1 MHLHLHSFYSFLA
14 GTLSID
20 RIIEQAGRAGY
31 TALALT
37 DTNNVTGIMEFYVKC
52 RKAGIRPVVGAELR
66 MGSVRAVAL
75 ARNWNGYAA
84 ICRAVTELVVHYPA
98 ARVLSEDD
106 RSAGGRERD
115 AAAQDRRAAEETWRG
130 DDAAGQSG
138 VRPGDSA
145 ADGTVRAMAD
155 LLLRHCDGDV
165 ILLSAHAAL
174 IEQLA
179 GECAAE
185 CYVELCKHDEGRWPL
200 LTGLAARLQLEVVAT
215 NDVYFGQPKGKR
227 LHGILRAIATNT
239 TLGTLPREELAKDSC
254 FFIGEDTFHA
264 WFAHH
269 PEALASRARIIE
281 ACRVDFDLDHSKF
294 TSYHDVPDNAK
305 LQRLRMLTEE
315 GFRYRYPDA
324 SPLARERIEKELVII
339 RDLGFVDY
347 FLVSWDLIRYARH
360 RNYPYVGRGS
370 CANSIVAYCLQIT
383 NVDPIELDLFF
394 ERFLNPERK
403 SPPDFDIDFSWR
415 NRDEIID
422 YALAKYGS
430 DRTAMICT
438 ISTFNPRGALREVGK
453 VLGFSAAEIKQ
464 ITSLLP
470 AYGSVRDLADVDSP
484 VHRQMGN
491 VLRSPYGRDWSR
503 AAFAVLEFPNHYGI
517 HSGGV
522 ILAPE
527 EMTRYTATQI
537 APKGVRIT
545 QQDMFSMEDWR
556 LEKLDIL
563 STRGLGTFEDSM
575 QEVRRRSGSLPPVTD
590 YKNACADRKTKDI
603 MRRGETVGC
612 FYVESPAMIQL
623 LKKLRT
629 DTFEML
635 TAASSIIRPG
645 VAQSGMMQAF
655 IERFHDNSKINPP
668 HPKMAELLRSTYGV
682 MVYQEDVIKVAH
694 FIGKLSLGE
703 ADLLRRAMSG
713 KMRSREAMQALKDT
727 FFEGCSREGIT
738 EPVVRE
744 IWRQMESFAGYSF
757 CKAHSASYAVLSFQ
771 EAYLK
776 AHYPALFL
784 CSVLNNQGGYYRPEV
799 YVQEARRL
807 GLRVLLPD
815 VNVSDELHACPDD
828 RSIQLGFL
836 HVKAFSD
843 RSRERLLAERRE
855 NGKYADFEDFLARS
869 GATFEDVG
877 ILVRCGACDCFGEE
891 RPALMVKT
899 RLYFNRRRRNENT
912 PALQLHFASFDD
924 ELEQLE
930 PYTPDRIAQIELETF
945 SYTVSTHVLAHFDQE
960 LRNTVKSDALERFV
974 GRHVQVGGW
983 MIAAKLT
990 RTKKGERMMFINLDD
1005 AIGRID
1011 VVLFPRCFAAHAHLL
1026 RSAGPFLIYG
1036 RVMKEYDV
1044 INIVAERVTLLKKE

>member
-20 RIIEQAGRAGY
+20 RIIEQAGKAGY

-37 DTNNVTGIMEFYVKC
+37 DTNNVTGVMEFYVKC
-52 RKAGIRPVVGAELR
+52 RNAGIKPVIGAELR
-66 MGSVRAVAL
+66 AGGVRAVAL
-75 ARNWNGYAA
+75 AKNWDGYAA
-84 ICRAVTELVVHYPA
+84 ICTALTELVVSHPP
-98 ARVLSEDD
+98 ARVVTDSDASDTSEVPEDTEGNPL
-106 RSAGGRERD
+106 A
-115 AAAQDRRAAEETWRG
+115 
-130 DDAAGQSG
+130 
-138 VRPGDSA
+138 
-145 ADGTVRAMAD
+145 
-155 LLLRHCDGDV
+155 LLRDILRTHCDENV
-165 ILLSAHAAL
+165 ILLCSHEWLLSSLGDSRSECCIELLKHEEGKWPSLQRLGKERGFPLVAA
-174 IEQLA
+174 
-179 GECAAE
+179 
-185 CYVELCKHDEGRWPL
+185 
-200 LTGLAARLQLEVVAT
+200 
-215 NDVYFGQPKGKR
+215 NDVYFGAPGGRK
-227 LHGILRAIATNT
+227 LHGMLRAIATNT
-239 TLGTLPREELAKDSC
+239 TLGTLPQGVLAPETAY
-254 FFIGEDTFHA
+254 FIGEEEFQR
-264 WFAHH
+264 WFKHV
-269 PEALASRARIIE
+269 PEALAQRQRIID
-281 ACRVDFDLDHSKF
+281 ACTTEFDTTTSKF
-294 TSYHDVPDNAK
+294 TRFHDVPDSAK
-305 LQRLRMLTEE
+305 LDRLRTLTEE
-315 GFRYRYPDA
+315 GFRFRYPNA
-324 SPLARERIEKELVII
+324 SHEARERIEKEFVII

-347 FLVSWDLIRYARH
+347 FLVAWDLVRYAKH

-370 CANSIVAYCLQIT
+370 GANSIIAYCLQIT

-438 ISTFNPRGALREVGK
+438 ISTFNPRGALREIGK

-470 AYGSVRDLADVDSP
+470 AYGSVRDLADEGSP
-484 VHRQMGN
+484 VHRQVGS
-491 VLRSPYGRDWSR
+491 VLRSPYGKDWSR
-503 AAFAVLEFPNHYGI
+503 AAFAILEFPNHYGI

-527 EMTRYTATQI
+527 RMTRYTATQI

-563 STRGLGTFEDSM
+563 STRGLGTFEDTM
-575 QEVRRRSGSLPPVTD
+575 QEVRRRTGKLPPVMN
-590 YKNACADRKTKDI
+590 YKIACEDTRTKDI

-655 IERFHDNSKINPP
+655 IERFHDSSKINPP

-713 KMRSREAMQALKDT
+713 KMRSHEAMRALKET
-727 FFEGCSREGIT
+727 FFRGCIREGIA
-738 EPVVRE
+738 EPIVQE

-815 VNVSDELHACPDD
+815 VNVSDELHYCPDD

-836 HVKAFSD
+836 HIKGLSE
-843 RSRERLLAERRE
+843 RSQLKILAERRE
-855 NGKYADFEDFLARS
+855 NGKFTEFDDFLARS
-869 GATFEDVG
+869 GASFEDVG
-877 ILVRCGACDCFGEE
+877 ILVRCGACDCFQED
-891 RPALMVKT
+891 RPALMVRT
-899 RLYFNRRRRNENT
+899 RLYFNRQRRNDNA
-912 PALQLHFASFDD
+912 PALQLHFDSFDD

-930 PYTPDRIAQIELETF
+930 SYSPSQIAQIELETF
-945 SYTVSTHVLAHFDQE
+945 TYTVSTHVLSHFAEE
-960 LRNTVKSDALERFV
+960 LRNTVKADALERFV
-974 GRHVQVGGW
+974 GRRVQVGGW

-990 RTKKGERMMFINLDD
+990 RTRKGERMMFINLDD
-1005 AIGRID
+1005 SVGRID
-1011 VVLFPRCFAAHAHLL
+1011 VVLFPRCFSEYAHLL
-1026 RSAGPFLIYG
+1026 RTAGPFIIYG
-1036 RVMKEYDV
+1036 RVAKEYDV

>member
-1 MHLHLHSFYSFLA
+1 MAVHLHLHSFYSFLA

-20 RIIEQAGRAGY
+20 RIIEQAGKAGY

-37 DTNNVTGIMEFYVKC
+37 DTNNVTGVMEFYVKC
-52 RKAGIRPVVGAELR
+52 RKAGIRPVIGAELR
-66 MGSVRAVAL
+66 AGPVRCVAL
-75 ARNWNGYAA
+75 ARSWDGYAA
-84 ICRAVTELVVHYPA
+84 ICRALTELVISYPA
-98 ARVLSEDD
+98 ARVVIDD
-106 RSAGGRERD
+106 GQDGEERD
-115 AAAQDRRAAEETWRG
+115 AETGEGKDHLGTLSDILRRH
-130 DDAAGQSG
+130 
-138 VRPGDSA
+138 
-145 ADGTVRAMAD
+145 ADEQ
-155 LLLRHCDGDV
+155 V
-165 ILLSAHAAL
+165 ILLTAHEGLLAAL
-174 IEQLA
+174 D
-179 GECAAE
+179 GCAAE
-185 CYVELCKHDEGRWPL
+185 RYVELCKHDEGRWPL
-200 LTGLAARLQLEVVAT
+200 LQRIARAQRLRTVAT
-215 NDVYFGQPKGKR
+215 NDVYFGVPQGRK

-239 TLGTLPREELAKDSC
+239 TLGTLPGSILAPESAC
-254 FFIGEDTFHA
+254 FIGEEDFQR
-264 WFAHH
+264 WFVNV
-269 PEALASRARIIE
+269 PDALAARNDILA
-281 ACRVDFDLDHSKF
+281 ACTVEFDLDQSKF
-294 TSYHDVPDNAK
+294 TRYRDVPDNAR
-305 LQRLRMLTEE
+305 LQRLRTLTEE
-315 GFRYRYPDA
+315 GFLQRYPDA
-324 SPLARERIEKELVII
+324 SPRARERIEKEFAII

-347 FLVSWDLIRYARH
+347 FLVAWDLVRYARH

-370 CANSIVAYCLQIT
+370 GANSIIAYCLHIT

-394 ERFLNPERK
+394 ERFLNPERR

-415 NRDEIID
+415 NRDEVID
-422 YALAKYGS
+422 YALTKYGS

-470 AYGSVRDLADVDSP
+470 AFGSVRDLTDEGSP
-484 VHRQMGN
+484 VHRQMGG

-527 EMTRYTATQI
+527 AMTRYTATQV

-563 STRGLGTFEDSM
+563 STRGLGTYEDTM
-575 QEVRRRSGSLPPVTD
+575 QEVRRRTGKLPPVTD
-590 YKNACADRKTKDI
+590 YRIACDDRKTRDI

-655 IERFHDNSKINPP
+655 IERFHDPSKINPP
-668 HPKMAELLRSTYGV
+668 HPQMAELLRTTYGV

-713 KMRSREAMQALKDT
+713 KMRSREAMAALKNT
-727 FFEGCSREGIT
+727 FFRGCRRQGI
-738 EPVVRE
+738 EPAVVEE

-807 GLRVLLPD
+807 GLHVQLPD
-815 VNVSDELHACPDD
+815 VNVSDELHFCPDD

-836 HVKAFSD
+836 HVKGLSE
-843 RSRERLLAERRE
+843 RSQQSLLQERRE
-855 NGKYADFEDFLARS
+855 NGKYRDFDDFLARS
-869 GATFEDVG
+869 GAGFEDTG
-877 ILVRCGACDCFGEE
+877 LLVRCGACDGFGEE
-891 RPALMVKT
+891 RPALMVRT
-899 RLYFNRRRRNENT
+899 RLHFNRQRRNDNA
-912 PALQLHFASFDD
+912 PALQLHFDSFDE
-924 ELEQLE
+924 ELQQLE
-930 PYTPDRIAQIELETF
+930 AYTPAQIAQIEMETF
-945 SYTVSTHVLAHFDQE
+945 TYTVSTHVLAHFADE
-960 LRNTVKSDALERFV
+960 LRNTVKADALERYV
-974 GRHVQVGGW
+974 GRRVQVGGW

-1005 AIGRID
+1005 AVGRID
-1011 VVLFPRCFAAHAHLL
+1011 VVLFPRCFAASAHLL
-1026 RSAGPFLIYG
+1026 RSAGPFLISG
-1036 RVMKEYDV
+1036 RVAKEFDV
-1044 INIVAERVTLLKKE
+1044 INVVAERVALLRKE